1 MHRIHSAQWP
11 TLAPRILTQA
21 PGRSRSFGM
30 RNSAL
35 GCSLQAG
42 IESLQGARASNSQ
55 VHIPRTQ
62 RRVARSARATTGR
75 GSSSFCFE
83 VAATAGVCRWVAST
97 VRRRR
102 LSTLARKAA
111 AAAVQSEENLGTMV
125 SPSVVT
131 SADAAVTG
139 VYDTIRSV
147 ESPAIP
153 FVSVKTLGEDGI
165 SPAIGAEVWIRA
177 RVATVRVKGK
187 STFVVLREDSLYT
200 VQACKFKD
208 KEDGGESATAVSRF
222 FKSIPLE
229 SIVDLCG
236 VLAEA
241 NVSSCTQS
249 NVELQIKRVFCVCRA
264 AAQLPFLM
272 ADAQRSEEEIVA
284 SQGSKRPFVRVLPDL
299 RLDHRWLDLRVP
311 AHNAILRIQ
320 SAVCRLFRESLAKRG
335 FVEIHSPKLIAGE
348 SEGGAEVFR
357 VDYFGSKASLAQ
369 SPQLYKQ
376 MAMSA
381 DMPGA
386 FEVGPVFRAEN
397 SNTARHLCEF
407 TGLDLEMP
415 IRWHYD
421 EVIQVIHET
430 LSSIF
435 LRLEEEHQEELTI
448 IRKMYPSEAPK
459 FPLSEPC
466 VLHWDEAM
474 ELLRSNGEPRED
486 IMADL
491 STNEEKL
498 LGSLVR
504 EKYGSDLFFLDQYP
518 SAVRPFYTMPSK
530 EKPEFSNSY
539 DVIFC
544 GQEIGSG
551 AQRCHDPELLEARC
565 ASLGVPTE
573 PLQSYIESFRHG
585 VPPHG
590 GVGLGLERIV
600 QLYLGLD
607 NIRKASMFARDPT
620 RLTP

>member
-11 TLAPRILTQA
+11 TLAPRIFTQA

-187 STFVVLREDSLYT
+187 STFVVLRENSLYT

-222 FKSIPLE
+222 FKSIPLDPWFACVFKE
-229 SIVDLCG
+229 LDWTPLRNIPYVHAMHAIFDSCVRCAGKHCWSLW
-236 VLAEA
+236 
-241 NVSSCTQS
+241 SSCGGIR
-249 NVELQIKRVFCVCRA
+249 L
-264 AAQLPFLM
+264 LLGP
-272 ADAQRSEEEIVA
+272 SEECL
-284 SQGSKRPFVRVLPDL
+284 SKNKCLGT
-299 RLDHRWLDLRVP
+299 
-311 AHNAILRIQ
+311 
-320 SAVCRLFRESLAKRG
+320 S
-335 FVEIHSPKLIAGE
+335 
-348 SEGGAEVFR
+348 
-357 VDYFGSKASLAQ
+357 
-369 SPQLYKQ
+369 
-376 MAMSA
+376 
-381 DMPGA
+381 
-386 FEVGPVFRAEN
+386 
-397 SNTARHLCEF
+397 
-407 TGLDLEMP
+407 
-415 IRWHYD
+415 
-421 EVIQVIHET
+421 
-430 LSSIF
+430 
-435 LRLEEEHQEELTI
+435 
-448 IRKMYPSEAPK
+448 
-459 FPLSEPC
+459 
-466 VLHWDEAM
+466 WDEPWYC
-474 ELLRSNGEPRED
+474 RW
-486 IMADL
+486 
-491 STNEEKL
+491 
-498 LGSLVR
+498 
-504 EKYGSDLFFLDQYP
+504 
-518 SAVRPFYTMPSK
+518 
-530 EKPEFSNSY
+530 
-539 DVIFC
+539 
-544 GQEIGSG
+544 
-551 AQRCHDPELLEARC
+551 
-565 ASLGVPTE
+565 
-573 PLQSYIESFRHG
+573 
-585 VPPHG
+585 
-590 GVGLGLERIV
+590 
-600 QLYLGLD
+600 
-607 NIRKASMFARDPT
+607 
-620 RLTP
+620 